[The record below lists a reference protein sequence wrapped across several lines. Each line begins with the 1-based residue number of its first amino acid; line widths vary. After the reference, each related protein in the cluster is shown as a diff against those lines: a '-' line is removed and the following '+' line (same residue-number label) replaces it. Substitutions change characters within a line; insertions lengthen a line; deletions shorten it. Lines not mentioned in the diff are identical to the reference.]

1 MIDQPWNAPGE
12 LGDTRDEI
20 ACKQIGPGIASEL
33 ESMPNIRLDF
43 GGRETL
49 EMGHYGDPLTYVG
62 SLEVEA
68 GLENLLASKDRL
80 DAVPAVIGRLA
91 ERDEV
96 AQQRR
101 GTVIGLVNQN
111 GRQRIS
117 ASGAPASADGGD
129 ELSAIFRFARNAQFL
144 GPPIE
149 DIVDAGSRLRND
161 KGDAAG
167 VLEVSF
173 HLAQQGRLAGSA
185 VAQDEQQSPPADQ
198 SCSKFVEPRPH
209 RGSHEE
215 ELRVGRNPERILF
228 QAERTDDHLASR
240 QCRGTGRGDGCRS
253 RRAVS
258 AFTDVGCITET
269 MQPNRVLRNRL
280 FAFAAEPRN
289 SVIIYPP

>member
-1 MIDQPWNAPGE
+1 MRGYDWGDGHRFRSEQHTIACRLIERSIRYHLLARVVRQHQRTAAKVIDQPWNAPGE

-117 ASGAPASADGGD
+117 ASGAPASADSGD

-149 DIVDAGSRLRND
+149 DIVDAGSRLR
-161 KGDAAG
+161 
-167 VLEVSF
+167 
-173 HLAQQGRLAGSA
+173 
-185 VAQDEQQSPPADQ
+185 
-198 SCSKFVEPRPH
+198 
-209 RGSHEE
+209 
-215 ELRVGRNPERILF
+215 
-228 QAERTDDHLASR
+228 
-240 QCRGTGRGDGCRS
+240 
-253 RRAVS
+253 
-258 AFTDVGCITET
+258 
-269 MQPNRVLRNRL
+269 
-280 FAFAAEPRN
+280 
-289 SVIIYPP
+289 